1 MKYEAKYGWGGGE
14 QFSSRTI
21 ALEST
26 FFRKGGF
33 HHCAEHLFE
42 FHVKAIEMPVFI
54 QSLFAIKI

>member
-1 MKYEAKYGWGGGE
+1 MKYEAECGLGRGG
-14 QFSSRTI
+14 QYSSGTI
-21 ALEST
+21 VLEPK
-26 FFRKGGF
+26 FFRKGCF